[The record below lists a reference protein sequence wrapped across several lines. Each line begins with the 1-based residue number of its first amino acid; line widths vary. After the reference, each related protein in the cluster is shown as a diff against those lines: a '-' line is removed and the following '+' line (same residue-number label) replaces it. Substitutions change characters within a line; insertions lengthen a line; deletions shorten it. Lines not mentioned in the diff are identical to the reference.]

1 MPFNE
6 KSERLR
12 RQVLGRFTFWLFQW
26 KTLPLAAFAGLRIR
40 TLDEAR
46 CTVSLP
52 GGWRTQNP
60 FRSTYFGAQA
70 MAAEMSTGAPAMVL
84 VGGASA
90 SVAMLVREVRGMF
103 VKKIV
108 GPSLFTCDD
117 VGALRA
123 ADRTGGGHGRGETF
137 VARSVGTTADGSVAA
152 EFEITWSFKRRG

>member
-1 MPFNE
+1 MAFNE

-12 RQVLGRFTFWLFQW
+12 RQVLRPWSFWLFQW
-26 KTLPLAAFAGLRIR
+26 KTLPLAAAAGLRIR
-40 TLDEAR
+40 SLDEAR

-70 MAAEMSTGAPAMVL
+70 MAAEMSTGAPALVL

-90 SVAMLVREVRGMF
+90 SVAMLVREFRAVF

-108 GPSLFTCDD
+108 GPSVFTFDG
-117 VGALRA
+117 VASLRA
-123 ADRTGGGHGRGETF
+123 AIDRAAASGEAETF
-137 VARSVGTTADGSVAA
+137 VARSVGTTADGTVGA
-152 EFEITWSFKRRG
+152 EFEVTWSFKRRG

>member
-26 KTLPLAAFAGLRIR
+26 KTLPLAGFAGLRIR

-90 SVAMLVREVRGMF
+90 SVAMLVREVRGTF

-108 GPSLFTCDD
+108 GPSVFTCDD
-117 VGALRA
+117 VAALRA
-123 ADRTGGGHGRGETF
+123 AIDRAAATGEAETF
-137 VARSVGTTADGSVAA
+137 VAHSVGTMADGTVGA

>member
-1 MPFNE
+1 MAFNE

-90 SVAMLVREVRGMF
+90 SVAMLVREVRGTF

-108 GPSLFTCDD
+108 GPSVFACDD
-117 VGALRA
+117 VGGLRA
-123 ADRTGGGHGRGETF
+123 AIDRAAATGEAETF
-137 VARSVGTTADGSVAA
+137 VARSIGTTADGTVAA
-152 EFEITWSFKRRG
+152 EFQITWSFKRRG